1 MSKIIPGEYDIVSRQ
16 TMNPARLRAAHR
28 TSCDAS
34 MAYLLVAVMHQHAF
48 PNGRGF
54 PESAIQIPKVRLRK
68 PRAGLQSARGWGGVK
83 NGRGYMSLPADPMTN
98 PDKPYGRLRAGLVI
112 HEYAHVVEYLKF
124 GKSDHGAR
132 FTMILDELLFHTE
145 KFWSA
150 NRSIDQIQIAAEA
163 K

>member
-34 MAYLLVAVMHQHAF
+34 MAYLLVAVMHSHAF
-48 PNGRGF
+48 PNGQV
-54 PESAIQIPKVRLRK
+54 QIPKVRLRR
-68 PRAGLQSARGWGGVK
+68 PRVGLTAARGWGGVK
-83 NGRGYMSLPADPMTN
+83 NGRGYMSLPETPMIN

-112 HEYAHVVEYLKF
+112 HEYAHVVEMLKF
-124 GKSDHGAR
+124 RHSDHGAR

-150 NRSIDQIQIAAEA
+150 NLSIAAEA

>member
-34 MAYLLVAVMHQHAF
+34 MAYLLVAVMHSHAF
-48 PNGRGF
+48 PNGQV
-54 PESAIQIPKVRLRK
+54 QIPKVRLRR
-68 PRAGLQSARGWGGVK
+68 PRVGLTAARGWGGVK
-83 NGRGYMSLPADPMTN
+83 NGRGYMSLPETPMIN

-112 HEYAHVVEYLKF
+112 HEYAHVVEFLKF
-124 GKSDHGAR
+124 GRSDHGAR

-150 NRSIDQIQIAAEA
+150 SHSMAAEA